1 LKDKVKVLSD
11 ECRRL
16 CDTYPESSSHVK
28 DKENDVLSAWE
39 KLLERSKARKEKLVE
54 AEQLQRF
61 LNNFRDLR

>member
-1 LKDKVKVLSD
+1 MLSD
-11 ECRRL
+11 ECKRL

-28 DKENDVLSAWE
+28 DKEKDVLSAWE
-39 KLLERSKARKEKLVE
+39 KLMERSKARKEKLVE